1 MTGDTGQETIER
13 EAEHSAKRSEGLP
26 ETGTVQPPESGVR
39 IEADPGPATPAK
51 RGVSRMLAAFTY
63 RDFRVQWIG
72 ACSSAIG
79 TWMQIVA
86 QNWLVLSLTNSPFYL
101 GLDAFMQ
108 QLPIIL
114 FTLIGGV
121 FADRYDRRKTLLA
134 SQYIQMFTSGTLA
147 VLMYLHVVQVWHIM
161 GLSFIT
167 GFAQSF
173 GGPAYQ
179 SLLPSLVDKKDLP
192 NAVALNSIQFNLARV
207 LGPLLFAA
215 TLAAFIK
222 GGYNEPQAMNAAFA
236 LNAMSFLIVIGTL
249 MSLHVKHVPTTHTR
263 RMREELQGGLH
274 YVRHHDSLVALIGL
288 AAATTFLGFAVL
300 TFLPVFA
307 QRVFHAGA
315 GTYSRLMAFS
325 GAGSICG
332 ALIVAWLGKFKR
344 MGLTALL
351 MQATYGVLIL
361 SFAMSRTMWVSEIL
375 LFFTGASLMMV
386 FSTVTSLVQLIAP
399 NEMRGRVMSIYMVAF
414 RGGMPLG
421 SLLSGYFATVIGAP
435 KVIAI
440 NGGLLV
446 LVAAYL
452 LLVRSH
458 GIREA

>member
-1 MTGDTGQETIER
+1 MTENTARKTIEG
-13 EAEHSAKRSEGLP
+13 EKSG
-26 ETGTVQPPESGVR
+26 VQPSGSSVR
-39 IEADPGPATPAK
+39 
-51 RGVSRMLAAFTY
+51 RMLAAFTY

-79 TWMQIVA
+79 TWMQIIA

-101 GLDAFMQ
+101 GLDAFLQ

-147 VLMYLHVVQVWHIM
+147 LLMYLHVVHVWHIM
-161 GLSFIT
+161 ALSFIT
-167 GFAQSF
+167 GVAQSF

-179 SLLPSLVDKKDLP
+179 SLLPSLVDNKDLP

-215 TLAAFIK
+215 TLATFLK
-222 GGYNEPQAMNAAFA
+222 WGYSEPQAMNAAFL
-236 LNAMSFLIVIGTL
+236 LNAMSFFVVIGTL
-249 MSLHVKHVPTTHTR
+249 MSLHVKHVPPTHTR
-263 RMREELQGGLH
+263 RMRDELRSGLH
-274 YVRHHDSLVALIGL
+274 YVHHHDSLVALIVL
-288 AAATTFLGFAVL
+288 AAVTTFFGFAVL

-307 QRVFHAGA
+307 QRVFHGDAS
-315 GTYSRLMAFS
+315 TYSHMMAFS
-325 GAGSICG
+325 GCGSIAG
-332 ALIVAWLGKFKR
+332 ALVVAWLGKFKR
-344 MGLTALL
+344 MGLTALA
-351 MQATYGVLIL
+351 MQAIYGLLIL
-361 SFAMSRTMWVSEIL
+361 TFSISRVMWLSEVL
-375 LFFTGASLMMV
+375 LFFTGTALMMV

-421 SLLSGYFATVIGAP
+421 SLAGGYFATIIGAP
-435 KVIAI
+435 TVIGI
-440 NGGLLV
+440 NGVLLV
-446 LVAAYL
+446 LVAAYF

-458 GIREA
+458 GVQEA